1 MLLVQKLILLHFII
15 LIIVLMINIL
25 TVSNQPLIHSL
36 THIFT
41 HSFTHYS
48 YTELV
53 WKVARYTSAG
63 PTYFSECD
71 DFVDGGVLAN
81 NPCTTSWVEICDYH
95 DRMVSGRVPSR
106 QELQS

>member
-15 LIIVLMINIL
+15 LIIALMINIL

-36 THIFT
+36 TYLL
-41 HSFTHYS
+41 THYS

-81 NPCTTSWVEICDYH
+81 NPCTTSWVEICNYY